1 MGGVDLFLPANEV
14 IFLGIEPV
22 PGLLAAQQALLE
34 ALGPDKHGRH
44 FKPHLTLTM
53 RLDLP
58 RTTVLWDDLQ
68 RSEWHTGRWTVR
80 IAELSLM
87 QRGTAD
93 PAWRSIARLPLAP

>member
-1 MGGVDLFLPANEV
+1 MPGV
-14 IFLGIEPV
+14 
-22 PGLLAAQQALLE
+22 LAARQALVE
-34 ALGPDKHGRH
+34 ALGPDKHGGH

-80 IAELSLM
+80 IVELSLM
-87 QRGTAD
+87 QRGSDD
-93 PAWRSIARLPLAP
+93 PAWRSIARLTLAA